1 MLFFQPY
8 VEESF
13 GEEAVDPGLI
23 RAVAADVDATFQGE
37 QDIEQPAAVLV
48 EQAFFHGEHIQ
59 DVKFPPVHD
68 GGEGLAV
75 VGIFFGDDFFHFVQ
89 VLFVMGMFVL
99 AADGFDV
106 VVPLHGQD
114 HIVLAQES
122 VVVGLGKDGF
132 LFVFQVIGPDPMSK
146 IPPIMAQS
154 DAVTVH
160 ILPGPIQPGEFTIIG
175 VLGGNIV
182 PRIIPRKPQ
191 RILPLRPNLERE
203 VDRVRRDPIGF
214 VDGDEDFCLH
224 DGYCPFDLVF
234 I

>member
-8 VEESF
+8 VEEAF
-13 GEEAVDPGLI
+13 GQEAVDPGFI
-23 RAVAADVDATFQGE
+23 RAVATDVNAAFQGE
-37 QDIEQPAAVLV
+37 QDVEQPAAVLV
-48 EQAFFHGEHIQ
+48 EQGLFHGKHVQ
-59 DVKFPPVHD
+59 DVEFPPVHY
-68 GGEGLAV
+68 GGEDLAV
-75 VGIFFGDDFFHFVQ
+75 VGIFFSDDFFHFVQ
-89 VLFVMGMFVL
+89 IFFIMGMFVL

-122 VVVGLGKDGF
+122 VVVCLGEDGF
-132 LFVFQVIGPDPMSK
+132 LFVFQVIGPDPVSK

-160 ILPGPIQPGEFTIIG
+160 ILPGPIQPGQFTIIG

-182 PRIIPRKPQ
+182 PPIIPRKPQ

-203 VDRVRRDPIGF
+203 VNRDPMGPSK
-214 VDGDEDFCLH
+214 VCGWR
-224 DGYCPFDLVF
+224 
-234 I
+234 